1 MYSLKPMPLA
11 PTAHLLRGI
20 RAALSIPQAG
30 LPHWLE
36 SFVAAMGGGG
46 LAIVAFFD
54 SSVLSFPFVT
64 DATVIELSR
73 ERPARMPY
81 YAAMAAFGS
90 LAGCIWL
97 YLLAK
102 KGGEAYFHHR
112 HGHLAD
118 RVRTWVDANA
128 FLSVF
133 VPGILPPPFPFKIF
147 VLAEGVFQVPLR
159 TFVLALVCG
168 RCLRY
173 FAEGLL
179 GVRYGEAVIIFMK
192 AHTLAFALGCAA
204 ILLVLYLVSRLLVH
218 RPHKRS
224 P

>member
-1 MYSLKPMPLA
+1 MRFAELALGAPGIPNPKLPNWLQSL
-11 PTAHLLRGI
+11 
-20 RAALSIPQAG
+20 
-30 LPHWLE
+30 
-36 SFVAAMGGGG
+36 VVAMGGGG
-46 LAIVAFFD
+46 LAVVAFFD

-64 DATVIELSR
+64 DALVVELSR
-73 ERPARMPY
+73 QRPARMPY
-81 YAAMAAFGS
+81 YAAMAALGS

-118 RVRTWVDANA
+118 RVRKWVDANA

-147 VLAEGVFQVPLR
+147 VLAEGVFQVPWR

-179 GVRYGEAVIIFMK
+179 GVRYGESAVTFMTT
-192 AHTLAFALGCAA
+192 HTAAFALACVAVL
-204 ILLVLYLVSRLLVH
+204 ILLYALSRVFVDGH
-218 RPHKRS
+218 PKKREE
-224 P
+224 